1 LCKPAITYYYD
12 HHPLTVI
19 VLKDIVKTEALA
31 KAYSARSLEL
41 SIYDKPMSRFH
52 TITVL
57 FVLTALGAGLSLAS
71 PVRWFVLGLLLTA
84 YLIIFI
90 LGVSVLKLN
99 FFVGATCHGDSTAKR
114 VALTFDDGPDPA
126 ATPSLLEVLRRHQIK
141 AAFFP
146 IGTKTKDYPEII
158 KQIDQEGHILG
169 NHSYRHVWW
178 TNFLVSGALDRE
190 IRMAQEAIAAAI
202 GKVPSYFRPPMGL
215 TNPHLKRA
223 LKKHGLSVVG
233 WDVRPFDTTAS
244 AEKVTKRVL
253 KKIRNGS
260 IIALHDTGRIPAEL
274 ARLTDELVTG
284 IEERGYTFG
293 NLTELTGVRAYQTTE
308 GTNMTEPISSV
319 LSWEESDEGLRRGGF
334 WRLLARR
341 LASTAYVRRAIEKQ
355 ATLDVFKNS
364 PSPRFLLGVGMVLFS
379 FVIGW
384 PMVALFG
391 VLSAY
396 SHAPALLIVGSAFYG
411 FSHLVWMFG
420 MYLAGRNCIKYAD
433 AVVSWIL
440 RKAVERVLFTKR
452 G

>member
-1 LCKPAITYYYD
+1 
-12 HHPLTVI
+12 
-19 VLKDIVKTEALA
+19 
-31 KAYSARSLEL
+31 
-41 SIYDKPMSRFH
+41 MSRFH
-52 TITVL
+52 NITIL
-57 FVLTALGAGLSLAS
+57 LVLTALGAGLSLAS

-99 FFVGATCHGDSTAKR
+99 FFVSATCRGDSTAKC

-146 IGTKTKDYPEII
+146 IGTKTRDYPEII
-158 KQIDQEGHILG
+158 RQIDQEGHILG
-169 NHSYRHVWW
+169 NHSFRHVWW

-190 IRMAQEAIAAAI
+190 MRMAQEAIEAAI

-223 LKKHGLSVVG
+223 LKKHELSVVG
-233 WDVRPFDTTAS
+233 WDVRPFDTTAG
-244 AEKVTKRVL
+244 AEKVIKRVL

-260 IIALHDTGRIPAEL
+260 IIALHDTGWAPAEL
-274 ARLTDELVTG
+274 ARLTDELVTK
-284 IEERGYTFG
+284 IRERDYTFG
-293 NLTELTGVRAYQTTE
+293 DLEELTRVRAYQTTE
-308 GTNMTEPISSV
+308 GTNMTEPIPFI
-319 LSWEESDEGLRRGGF
+319 LSWDESEEGRQQGGF
-334 WRLLARR
+334 WRFLARK

-355 ATLDVFKNS
+355 ATLDACMTS
-364 PSPRFLLGVGMVLFS
+364 PSPRFLFGVGMVLFS

-391 VLSAY
+391 ILSAY
-396 SHAPALLIVGSAFYG
+396 SHAPALLLLGSAFYG
-411 FSHLVWMFG
+411 FSHLVWLFG
-420 MYLAGRNCIKYAD
+420 MYLAGRNCIQYAD
-433 AVVSWIL
+433 AVISWIL

-452 G
+452 V